1 MGKLLFKNSI
11 YNKDSHCAMIKNT
24 RKTYKMYEKRDI
36 NGLSA
41 IEYPVAQWLE
51 FPVFSCEFDSHL
63 EHGIIW

>member
-1 MGKLLFKNSI
+1 
-11 YNKDSHCAMIKNT
+11 
-24 RKTYKMYEKRDI
+24 MYEKRDI